1 MEDKQKANILESL
14 ATAVLITDKDFN
26 IHYANTAA
34 EQLCGVSRT
43 KLISSKFI
51 DFIAPNETS
60 LIQTIKEINFSDNF
74 QGISAAGIMISPMPG
89 VSTKTDMAVFN
100 YSTAKF
106 NGLLIELHTISHQD
120 KLINQM
126 QQNYQYSAAR
136 DLIRSLAHEIKNPLG
151 GIRGAAQLIEMTF
164 GKVEGIK
171 DYTKVIIEQTD
182 RLKVLVN
189 NLLGPQKPNPLVKE
203 NIHYLIE

>member
-100 YSTAKF
+100 YSTAK
-106 NGLLIELHTISHQD
+106 
-120 KLINQM
+120 
-126 QQNYQYSAAR
+126 
-136 DLIRSLAHEIKNPLG
+136 
-151 GIRGAAQLIEMTF
+151 
-164 GKVEGIK
+164 
-171 DYTKVIIEQTD
+171 
-182 RLKVLVN
+182 
-189 NLLGPQKPNPLVKE
+189 
-203 NIHYLIE
+203 